1 MRSLIFISFLIVS
14 ITISINLPFHAFGN
28 TPGEPGYIPPNNLQP
43 STDGPIKFNCLIGDA
58 LLKVQ
63 PDEWWSAKRGLVT
76 TCGGPVSAYN
86 AIPIQA
92 DAK

>member
-1 MRSLIFISFLIVS
+1 MRSLIFGVLIVS
-14 ITISINLPFHAFGN
+14 ITISIIIPFYAFGN
-28 TPGEPGYIPPNNLQP
+28 TPGEPGYIPPNNIQP

-58 LLKVQ
+58 LLKV

-76 TCGGPVSAYN
+76 TCEGTVSAYN
-86 AIPIQA
+86 AILIKA

>member
-1 MRSLIFISFLIVS
+1 MRSLTFVSFLIIS
-14 ITISINLPFHAFGN
+14 ITISIIIPFRGFGN
-28 TPGEPGYIPPNNLQP
+28 TPGEPGYVPPNNIQP
-43 STDGPIKFNCLIGDA
+43 SPDGPIKFNCLIGDA
-58 LLKVQ
+58 LLRV

-76 TCGGPVSAYN
+76 TCGGTVSAYN